1 MTKHLRF
8 LFVMLLAM
16 IWSAGWAAVGDTY
29 KLVTSLEELKS
40 GDVVV
45 LTNSTKKGVHKAMGK
60 AVDSKKRKDV
70 TIKIANDEFSY
81 VDGIDEITLEKAT
94 DCWYFKSELGYI
106 VSSADAVDVNVKENN
121 SDPET
126 KANISFNNSKYT
138 VTITFG
144 TSKRILTYAG
154 KWWGMYTTSTTNP
167 IKLYKKV
174 VTGNLKSTTLFLGD
188 YANKTFSFTNGI
200 SDDAF
205 TTPTATVTP
214 AEATG
219 AVKYTS
225 SDNDIVTVADNGQ
238 LSFTNKKFGS
248 ATISVQFIAT
258 GNYANSN
265 IVKYT
270 VENKELQKTAT
281 TVTFGDM
288 SQQTITLIEGDVT
301 GVVFPKASEKNNIA
315 GTVSYESSNTDVAE
329 VDADGNVTING
340 AYGESTITATFTPS
354 GETFAV
360 STDWY
365 KVVNKVNAVFYESF
379 DKYTDVEG
387 GNDGK
392 FSSGSGTIS
401 DENNDIAGWTFLN
414 GYAAKQ
420 CVRLG
425 TKNNA
430 GSATTPS
437 ITITGIGVL
446 SFKAA
451 AWKNNAEATNITV
464 SVPEGSTL
472 KYNGKTGSSISVDIN
487 KGAWTDIDNIEISG
501 AKTFTITFA
510 GNAGNNR
517 FFLDE
522 VMVKNVSESGETTTI
537 TLDENS
543 ESNTIEAKTGVNV
556 TLKRTMVKDEWN
568 TICLPFD
575 VSKEKAQK
583 AFGEGVKIAQ
593 LDDKNSTGNTLKFVN
608 MTDCG
613 MEATVPYLIK
623 PSKENTS
630 NEYVF
635 ENVNVV
641 ADDINKKYE
650 TTEGYLVFKGIYNMM
665 DITKDVVD
673 NVDAT
678 YYAAFLGA
686 GNKIYKAGT
695 GKTKGFRAYFAI
707 PKSASASALRVVID
721 GTATSIKNIDSEVVE
736 SNAPVYNLQGQRVDG
751 NNLTPGIYVKAGK
764 KFVVK

>member
-45 LTNSTKKGVHKAMGK
+45 LANSTKSGVHKAMGK
-60 AVDSKKRKDV
+60 TVKSKKRNPV

-106 VSSADAVDVNVKENN
+106 VSSADAVDVNVKENI

-126 KANISFNNSKYT
+126 KANISFNKSKYT

-144 TSKRILTYAG
+144 TSKKVLTFGGSY
-154 KWWGMYTTSTTNP
+154 WGMYASTTATSNP
-167 IKLYKKV
+167 TKLYKKV
-174 VTGNLKSTTLFLGD
+174 VTGNLKSTTLSFGD
-188 YANKTFSFTNGI
+188 YANKTFSFTNGV
-200 SDDAF
+200 SDDTF

-225 SDNDIVTVADNGQ
+225 SDNDIVTVADNGE

-248 ATISVQFIAT
+248 ADISAQFIAT
-258 GNYANSN
+258 GDYANSN

-288 SQQTITLIEGDVT
+288 SQQTITLTEGDVT

-315 GTVSYESSNTDVAE
+315 GTVSYESSNTDVAV

-354 GETFAV
+354 GETYAV

-365 KVVNKVNAVFYESF
+365 KVVNKVNAAFYESF
-379 DKYTDVEG
+379 DKCAGKG
-387 GNDGK
+387 GNDGAFK
-392 FSSGSGTIS
+392 NTGKDKVLSDNTEWSFTNEYGANKCVKLGSSGKS
-401 DENNDIAGWTFLN
+401 
-414 GYAAKQ
+414 
-420 CVRLG
+420 
-425 TKNNA
+425 
-430 GSATTPS
+430 GSAETPA
-437 ITITGIGVL
+437 INL
-446 SFKAA
+446 SGKGLLTFKVAS
-451 AWKNNAEATNITV
+451 WVGDNSEVNV
-464 SVPEGSTL
+464 SVDNGTL
-472 KYNGKTGSSISVDIN
+472 IYNGKEGKSFVLSPTDTEWNDINMIISMTGSVKVKFYSTN
-487 KGAWTDIDNIEISG
+487 K
-501 AKTFTITFA
+501 
-510 GNAGNNR
+510 R

-522 VMVKNVSESGETTTI
+522 VMVKDIPTV
-537 TLDENS
+537 TLDETATN
-543 ESNTIEAKTGVNV
+543 NTIEAKSGVNV
-556 TLKRTMVKDEWN
+556 TLKRTMVANEWN

-575 VSKEKAQK
+575 VSKEQAQT
-583 AFGEGVKIAQ
+583 AFGEGVKIAE
-593 LDDKNSTGNTLKFVN
+593 LNAGSTGTTLSFN
-608 MTDCG
+608 SANAIS
-613 MEATVPYLIK
+613 ATKPYLIK

-635 ENVNVV
+635 KNVNVAKNDPDAV
-641 ADDINKKYE
+641 I
-650 TTEGYLVFKGIYNMM
+650 TTDELAFVGIYNMV
-665 DITKDVVD
+665 DITK
-673 NVDAT
+673 NVTEVLYDT
-678 YYAAFLGA
+678 HYAAFLGD

-695 GKTKGFRAYFAI
+695 GMTKGFRAYFAI